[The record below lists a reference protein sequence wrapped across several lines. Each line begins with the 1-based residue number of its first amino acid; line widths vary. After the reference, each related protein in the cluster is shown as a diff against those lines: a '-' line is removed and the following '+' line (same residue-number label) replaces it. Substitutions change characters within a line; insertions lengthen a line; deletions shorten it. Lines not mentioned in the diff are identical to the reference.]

1 MKAISV
7 FCLFILLGAGAY
19 CQHPPAHATTPH
31 DAAHLGAMQ
40 QHENARSQALE
51 AHRRA
56 HHAAVEAHRLAH
68 NAAVEHHRL
77 THHAAMEHHQET
89 LKELTRK
96 RLLSHVGDIGKAG
109 LLAHWKAR
117 RVERLGAR
125 KSL

>member
-51 AHRRA
+51 AHRR
-56 HHAAVEAHRLAH
+56 AH